1 MPAKK
6 LINLSINISTNIK
19 DEGESKMKKINIYTD
34 GACKNNPGPGGY
46 GIILEYNDIKKEI
59 SGGSRDTT
67 NNIMEL
73 TAVIEALKA
82 LNQPCEV
89 NLYSDSQYVCNAI
102 NKNWLNNWE
111 KSNWKKADK
120 KPVANRE
127 LWQQLSALL
136 EMHKVNFIWV
146 KGHAGHPENE
156 RCDKLATAEAAKF
169 QKN

>member
-6 LINLSINISTNIK
+6 LMNLSINIKN
-19 DEGESKMKKINIYTD
+19 EGESKMKKINIYTD

-59 SGGSRDTT
+59 SGGSHDTT

-102 NKNWLNNWE
+102 NKDWLNNWK

-120 KPVANRE
+120 KPVANKE

-136 EMHKVNFIWV
+136 ETHKVNFIWI

>member
-1 MPAKK
+1 
-6 LINLSINISTNIK
+6 
-19 DEGESKMKKINIYTD
+19 MKKINIYTD

-136 EMHKVNFIWV
+136 EMHKVNFIWI

>member
-136 EMHKVNFIWV
+136 EMHKVNFIWI

>member
-1 MPAKK
+1 
-6 LINLSINISTNIK
+6 
-19 DEGESKMKKINIYTD
+19 MKKINIYTD